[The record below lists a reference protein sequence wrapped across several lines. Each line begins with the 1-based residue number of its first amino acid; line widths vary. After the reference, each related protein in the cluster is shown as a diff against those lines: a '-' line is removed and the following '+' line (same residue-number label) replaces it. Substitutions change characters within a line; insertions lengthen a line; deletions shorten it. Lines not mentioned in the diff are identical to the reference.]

1 MKKNTLAVYDPDEEY
16 VTKLMS
22 YLSDARSV
30 PLEIQGFTDKER
42 LKDYISGT
50 KVDILLI
57 PEEDLDDDIE
67 TCETGEMMVLS
78 EDEGFSD
85 SRGHKTIY
93 KYQSSESIMREVM
106 CYYADRPS
114 AEFGVISN
122 ISTEIITVY
131 SPIRRCGRTTFAF
144 ALGEVLSE
152 REKVL
157 YLNLEEYSGF
167 NQLLQKNYMSDLS
180 DLIFYIGQ
188 KKRNFPC
195 KLASLIEKAGNLDY
209 IPPVIAPTDILSV
222 SKENWILLFNEL
234 SNCDYSKIVVDLS
247 DSISAFTE
255 ILLSSERIYMPV
267 REDPVS
273 RAKTEQYEAMIR
285 IMELSEILDKTV
297 RITLPDPGD
306 SGLSFFD
313 LCDSPMGD
321 YVRRIIR

>member
-42 LKDYISGT
+42 LKDFISGT

-78 EDEGFSD
+78 EEEGASD

-114 AEFGVISN
+114 REFGVISS

-167 NQLLQKNYMSDLS
+167 NRLLQKNYMSDLS
-180 DLIFYIGQ
+180 DLLFYIGQ

-195 KLASLIEKAGNLDY
+195 KLASLVEKAGNLDY
-209 IPPVIAPTDILSV
+209 VPPVIAPTDILSV
-222 SKENWILLFNEL
+222 SKETWILLFNEL
-234 SNCDYSKIVVDLS
+234 MGCDYSKIVVDLS
-247 DSISAFTE
+247 DSISAFTD

-267 REDPVS
+267 KEDPVS
-273 RAKTEQYEAMIR
+273 IAKREQYEAMIR
-285 IMELSEILDKTV
+285 IMELTGILEKTV
-297 RITLPDPGD
+297 RISLPPIEDKE
-306 SGLSFFD
+306 LNI
-313 LCDSPMGD
+313 LNLAESPMGD
-321 YVRRIIR
+321 YARRILR